1 MRLKCGKFALKDA
14 DRWSHSHDFVHKATA
29 CSKQESSAIMGNAVN
44 LFIPT
49 SSEVR
54 LKEENRILR
63 MKVEDPCLVQ

>member
-1 MRLKCGKFALKDA
+1 MWKFALKDG
-14 DRWSHSHDFVHKATA
+14 DRWSHSHEFVHKATT
-29 CSKQESSAIMGNAVN
+29 CSKQEFSAIMGNAVN

-63 MKVEDPCLVQ
+63 VKVEDPCLVQ